1 MRAGGVGVA
10 VCPRGGGS
18 FNPAGSEAAGG
29 HGPAARQE
37 GQRARWAPGAGG
49 ALGGRDRG
57 PGLGA
62 HRAPPPLTLTCP
74 SRRGRGRRPGPDGR
88 PARDARLRPRAL
100 AQLSPAARGPRAA
113 PAPAC
118 PARPCGPQAR
128 PTLGDPRQQRRS
140 ELGRLGVAVPWVPGW
155 ALDSSPHGGL
165 SGPCQPQARTT
176 EDTRALR
183 VPGDVP
189 HRAWPEAAWGDP

>member
-10 VCPRGGGS
+10 VCPQGGGS

-62 HRAPPPLTLTCP
+62 HRAPPPLFIKKWHFIK
-74 SRRGRGRRPGPDGR
+74 
-88 PARDARLRPRAL
+88 
-100 AQLSPAARGPRAA
+100 
-113 PAPAC
+113 
-118 PARPCGPQAR
+118 
-128 PTLGDPRQQRRS
+128 
-140 ELGRLGVAVPWVPGW
+140 AVG
-155 ALDSSPHGGL
+155 H
-165 SGPCQPQARTT
+165 SGIKHYTI
-176 EDTRALR
+176 
-183 VPGDVP
+183 
-189 HRAWPEAAWGDP
+189 

>member
-1 MRAGGVGVA
+1 MRAGGVGV
-10 VCPRGGGS
+10 VVSPQGGGS

-49 ALGGRDRG
+49 GALGGRDRG

-74 SRRGRGRRPGPDGR
+74 SRRGRGRGPGPDGR
-88 PARDARLRPRAL
+88 PARDACLRPRAL

-118 PARPCGPQAR
+118 PARPCSPQAR
-128 PTLGDPRQQRRS
+128 PTFGNPRQQRRS
-140 ELGRLGVAVPWVPGW
+140 GLGRLGVAVPWVPGG
-155 ALDSSPHGGL
+155 PGL
-165 SGPCQPQARTT
+165 VAPRGPQ
-176 EDTRALR
+176 
-183 VPGDVP
+183 
-189 HRAWPEAAWGDP
+189 WPLPTAYPDH